1 MSWAVKTTA
10 GRYIGKYRGPDGKV
24 RTAEGGPFTHK
35 RAATNA
41 AAAAEQASRH
51 LGWRDPAAAGRTWRE
66 WCEEW
71 WPTRTVAASTLK
83 SDEGRRDQHLMPRWG
98 DVRLIDITRQDIK
111 AWAAELRTYETDA
124 GATRHRSAE
133 TVKRIVNVL
142 SISLKAAV
150 DAEILPANPAARLAL
165 PSGGA
170 VKDRYLTHAE
180 LDAICQQLDGEHLA
194 MTLLLAGTGLR
205 WGEAAGLHRAR
216 IDTKR
221 GVLDVVETWSV
232 RGAHM
237 KPYPKGRRRRQVPIP
252 GWIDLSALEQPA
264 VSAECGYEHIEG
276 HCPGPLLLTTE
287 NGTIVDHARFSKA
300 FAAAVRAADVGRV
313 RVHDLRHTY
322 ASWLIQGGRPLA
334 EVGKLLGHVSPITT
348 QRYAHLADLDS
359 NDVLAAL
366 GPGPASAA
374 KAPPAGVDE
383 LAARR
388 ARRAGRSA

>member
-1 MSWAVKTTA
+1 MAWVVKTTA
-10 GRYIGKYRGPDGKV
+10 GRYIAKYRGPDGKV
-24 RTAEGGPFTHK
+24 RTADGGPFTHK

-41 AAAAEQASRH
+41 AAAAEERSRQ
-51 LGWRDPAAAGRTWRE
+51 LGWRDPAAAARTWRE

-71 WPTRTVAASTLK
+71 WPTRRREASTLK
-83 SDEGRRDQHLMPRWG
+83 SDEGRRDLHLMPRWG

-111 AWAAELRTYETDA
+111 AWAAELATYETA
-124 GATRHRSAE
+124 GGEPRTRSPE
-133 TVKRIVNVL
+133 TIKRIVNVL

-150 DAEILPANPAARLAL
+150 DAEVLPVNPAARLEL

-170 VKDRYLTHAE
+170 VKDRYLTRDE
-180 LDAICQQLDGEHLA
+180 LDAICQHLDGEHLA

-216 IDTKR
+216 VDADR
-221 GVLDVVETWSV
+221 SVLDVLETWSV

-252 GWIDLSALEQPA
+252 RWVDLSTLDQPA
-264 VSAECGYEHIEG
+264 ASAECGYEHIDG
-276 HCPGPLLLTTE
+276 HCPGPLLLTTPSE
-287 NGTIVDHARFSKA
+287 TIVEHAKFSKA

-348 QRYAHLADLDS
+348 QRYAHLAELDAS
-359 NDVLAAL
+359 DVLAAL
-366 GPGPASAA
+366 GPGPASVT
-374 KAPPAGVDE
+374 KAPTAIDE

-388 ARRAGRSA
+388 ARRVAN